1 MPPLNHIGPHGR
13 PRDRQD
19 PLPDLIP
26 RKEYEFR
33 DVFRVTRSER
43 YIFGLRRKMETA
55 YVLSHYAYHAV
66 KGWLHPAGMQMPID
80 DKKSWGGRRW
90 FTSGGDF
97 VRYTSD
103 ELAALK
109 VRYPEKHLVNEL
121 HNPELLRF
129 MIEEFN
135 IPPDEAAG
143 YQAKVAFAWIRSQA
157 WIDREAMRKKRWF
170 IVRFH
175 VPLVLRRV
183 LPPAVS
189 RRLLPPPKK

>member
-1 MPPLNHIGPHGR
+1 MQPLNHIGQHGR

-80 DKKSWGGRRW
+80 DKKLWGGRRW
-90 FTSGGDF
+90 FTSSGDF

-109 VRYPEKHLVNEL
+109 VRYPEKHFVNEL

-129 MIEEFN
+129 MIEEFS

-157 WIDREAMRKKRWF
+157 WIDREAKRKRRW
-170 IVRFH
+170 
-175 VPLVLRRV
+175 LNLRRA
-183 LPPAVS
+183 LPSAVS